1 MFALIIAF
9 ITLGDE
15 HGVLEQR
22 YNSRDA
28 CEVALEE
35 AESLLSMAQGDHY
48 PPVWKAWAAS
58 CVYDPQRRVSM

>member
-35 AESLLSMAQGDHY
+35 AESLLSTQGDHY

-58 CVYDPQRRVSM
+58 CVYDPGTEVAM